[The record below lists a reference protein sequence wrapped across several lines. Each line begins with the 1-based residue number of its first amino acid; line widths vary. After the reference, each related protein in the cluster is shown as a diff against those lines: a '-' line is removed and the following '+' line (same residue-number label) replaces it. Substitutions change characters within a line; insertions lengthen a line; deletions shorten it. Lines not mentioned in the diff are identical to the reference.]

1 MNATILLNNEKH
13 YPVLLDEILS
23 IISPQNGGTFI
34 DCTLGQGGYSNA
46 ILTFNETNVI
56 AIDRDPDIKIIA
68 QKIKSQNKNR
78 FSFFNKK
85 FSEIDKIQT
94 NNFDVKAVIFDL
106 GYSYNQI
113 KDPKKG
119 LSFESKGKLNMKL
132 GLNSFSADEVINKL
146 DQKDLEL
153 IFKYFGEEKD
163 SKVISKKI
171 VEHRLRSNLDTEKL
185 VNIINSVKKK
195 RGRTHNATKIF
206 QAIRIFVNKEISEL
220 VYGLINSTRILDI
233 DGIILA
239 VSFHSLEDRIIKY
252 FLKSLSEDKKISR
265 YFPEEEN
272 HNKMFELVSKKPIFP
287 SQKEIS
293 INKPSRSAK
302 LRYAIKKKNVINFEK
317 DILKKFSKLLEI
329 ENLSSKLWKILLL
342 LFA

>member
-1 MNATILLNNEKH
+1 MNATILLNNEEH

-34 DCTLGQGGYSNA
+34 DCTLGQGGYTNA
-46 ILTFNETNVI
+46 ILKFNEANVI
-56 AIDRDPDIKIIA
+56 AIDRDPDIKLIA
-68 QKIKSQNKNR
+68 QKIKLQNKNR
-78 FSFFNKK
+78 FLFFNKK
-85 FSEIDKIQT
+85 FSDIDKIQT
-94 NNFDVKAVIFDL
+94 KNYNIKAIIFDL
-106 GYSYNQI
+106 GYSYTQI

-163 SKVISKKI
+163 SKLISKKI
-171 VEHRLRSNLDTEKL
+171 VEHRLKSNLNTEKL

-195 RGRTHNATKIF
+195 RGKTHNATKIF

-220 VYGLINSTRILDI
+220 IYGLINSTKILGNN
-233 DGIILA
+233 GIILA

-265 YFPEEEN
+265 YFPEEKN
-272 HNKMFELVSKKPIFP
+272 HNKLFKLISKKPIFP

-302 LRYAIKKKNVINFEK
+302 LRYGIKKKNIINFEK
-317 DILKKFSKLLEI
+317 DILNKFSKLLEI
-329 ENLSSKLWKILLL
+329 ENLSSKL
-342 LFA
+342 

>member
-23 IISPQNGGTFI
+23 IISPQDGGTFI

-46 ILTFNETNVI
+46 ILKFSETNVI
-56 AIDRDPDIKIIA
+56 AIDRDPEIKIVA
-68 QKIKSQNKNR
+68 NKIKLHNKTR
-78 FSFFNKK
+78 FLFFNKS

-94 NNFDVKAVIFDL
+94 KNYNVKAIIFDL
-106 GYSYNQI
+106 GYSYTQI

-119 LSFESKGKLNMKL
+119 LSFDSKGKLNMKL

-163 SKVISKKI
+163 SKLISKKI
-171 VEHRLRSNLDTEKL
+171 VEHRLRSNLNTEKL
-185 VNIINSVKKK
+185 VDIINLVKKK

-220 VYGLINSTRILDI
+220 IYGLINATRILDI

-252 FLKSLSEDKKISR
+252 FIKSLSEDKKTSR

-272 HNKMFELVSKKPIFP
+272 LNKMFKLITKKPIFP

-302 LRYAIKKKNVINFEK
+302 LRYAIKKKNLINFEK
-317 DILKKFSKLLEI
+317 DILQKFSKLLEI
-329 ENLSSKLWKILLL
+329 ENLSSKL
-342 LFA
+342 

>member
-1 MNATILLNNEKH
+1 MNATILLNNEEH

-34 DCTLGQGGYSNA
+34 DCTLGQGGYTNA
-46 ILTFNETNVI
+46 ILKFNEANVI
-56 AIDRDPDIKIIA
+56 AIDRDPDIKLIA
-68 QKIKSQNKNR
+68 QKIKLQNKNR
-78 FSFFNKK
+78 FLFFNKK
-85 FSEIDKIQT
+85 FSDIDKIQT
-94 NNFDVKAVIFDL
+94 KNYNIKAIIFDL
-106 GYSYNQI
+106 GYSYTQI

-163 SKVISKKI
+163 SKLISKKI
-171 VEHRLRSNLDTEKL
+171 VEHRLKSNLNTEKL
-185 VNIINSVKKK
+185 VNIINSIKKK
-195 RGRTHNATKIF
+195 RGKTHNATKIF

-220 VYGLINSTRILDI
+220 IYGLINSTKILGI
-233 DGIILA
+233 NGIILA

-265 YFPEEEN
+265 YFPEEKN
-272 HNKMFELVSKKPIFP
+272 HNKLFKLISKKPIFP
-287 SQKEIS
+287 SRKEIS

-302 LRYAIKKKNVINFEK
+302 LRYAIKKKNIINFEK
-317 DILKKFSKLLEI
+317 DILNKFSKLLEI
-329 ENLSSKLWKILLL
+329 ESLSSKL
-342 LFA
+342 

>member
-34 DCTLGQGGYSNA
+34 DCTLGQGGYTNA
-46 ILTFNETNVI
+46 ILKFNEANVI
-56 AIDRDPDIKIIA
+56 AIDRDPDIKLIA
-68 QKIKSQNKNR
+68 QKIKLQNKNR
-78 FSFFNKK
+78 FLFFNKK
-85 FSEIDKIQT
+85 FSDIDKIQT
-94 NNFDVKAVIFDL
+94 KNYNIKAIIFDL
-106 GYSYNQI
+106 GYSYTQI

-163 SKVISKKI
+163 SKLISKKI
-171 VEHRLRSNLDTEKL
+171 VEHRLKSNLNTEKL

-195 RGRTHNATKIF
+195 RGKTHNATKIF

-220 VYGLINSTRILDI
+220 IYGLINSTKILGI
-233 DGIILA
+233 NGIILA

-265 YFPEEEN
+265 YFPEEKN
-272 HNKMFELVSKKPIFP
+272 HNKVFKLISKKPIFP
-287 SQKEIS
+287 SRKEIS

-302 LRYAIKKKNVINFEK
+302 LRYGIKKKNIINFEK
-317 DILKKFSKLLEI
+317 DILNKFSKLLEI
-329 ENLSSKLWKILLL
+329 ESLSSKL
-342 LFA
+342 

>member
-1 MNATILLNNEKH
+1 MNATILLNNEEH

-34 DCTLGQGGYSNA
+34 DCTLGQGGYTNA
-46 ILTFNETNVI
+46 ILKFNEANVI
-56 AIDRDPDIKIIA
+56 AIDRDPDIKLIA
-68 QKIKSQNKNR
+68 QKIKLQNKNR
-78 FSFFNKK
+78 FLFFNKK

-94 NNFDVKAVIFDL
+94 KNYKIKAIIFDL
-106 GYSYNQI
+106 GYSYTQI

-163 SKVISKKI
+163 SKLISKKI
-171 VEHRLRSNLDTEKL
+171 VENRLKSKLNTEKL
-185 VNIINSVKKK
+185 VDIINSVKKK
-195 RGRTHNATKIF
+195 RGKTHNATKIF

-220 VYGLINSTRILDI
+220 IYGLINSTRILDI

-265 YFPEEEN
+265 YFPEEKN
-272 HNKMFELVSKKPIFP
+272 HNKLFKLVSKKPIFP
-287 SQKEIS
+287 SQEEIN

-302 LRYAIKKKNVINFEK
+302 LRYGVKKKDIINFEK
-317 DILKKFSKLLEI
+317 DFLKKFSKLLEI
-329 ENLSSKLWKILLL
+329 EKLSSKL
-342 LFA
+342 

>member
-1 MNATILLNNEKH
+1 MNATILLNNEEH

-34 DCTLGQGGYSNA
+34 DCTLGQGGYTNA
-46 ILTFNETNVI
+46 ILKFNEANVI
-56 AIDRDPDIKIIA
+56 AIDRDPDIKLIA
-68 QKIKSQNKNR
+68 QKIKLQNKNR
-78 FSFFNKK
+78 FLFFNKK
-85 FSEIDKIQT
+85 FSDIDKIQT
-94 NNFDVKAVIFDL
+94 KNYNIKAIIFDL
-106 GYSYNQI
+106 GYSYTQI

-146 DQKDLEL
+146 NQKDLEL

-163 SKVISKKI
+163 SKLISKKI
-171 VEHRLRSNLDTEKL
+171 VEHRLKSNLNTEKL

-195 RGRTHNATKIF
+195 RGKTHNATKIF

-220 VYGLINSTRILDI
+220 IYGLINSTKILGI
-233 DGIILA
+233 NGIILA

-265 YFPEEEN
+265 YFPEEKN
-272 HNKMFELVSKKPIFP
+272 HNKLFKLISKKPIFP
-287 SQKEIS
+287 SRKEIS

-302 LRYAIKKKNVINFEK
+302 LRYGIKKKNIINFEK
-317 DILKKFSKLLEI
+317 DILNKFSKLLEI
-329 ENLSSKLWKILLL
+329 ENLSSKL
-342 LFA
+342 

>member
-1 MNATILLNNEKH
+1 MNATILLNNEEH

-34 DCTLGQGGYSNA
+34 DCTLGQGGYTNA
-46 ILTFNETNVI
+46 ILKFNEANVI
-56 AIDRDPDIKIIA
+56 AIDRDPDIKLIA
-68 QKIKSQNKNR
+68 QKIKLQNKNR
-78 FSFFNKK
+78 FLFFNKK
-85 FSEIDKIQT
+85 FSDIDKIQT
-94 NNFDVKAVIFDL
+94 KNYNIKAIIFDL
-106 GYSYNQI
+106 GYSYTQI

-132 GLNSFSADEVINKL
+132 GLNTFSADEVINKL

-163 SKVISKKI
+163 SKLISKKI
-171 VEHRLRSNLDTEKL
+171 VEHRLKSNLNTEKL

-195 RGRTHNATKIF
+195 RGKTHNATKIF

-220 VYGLINSTRILDI
+220 IYGLINSTKILGI
-233 DGIILA
+233 NGIILA

-265 YFPEEEN
+265 YFPEEKN
-272 HNKMFELVSKKPIFP
+272 HNKLFKLISKKPIFP
-287 SQKEIS
+287 SRKEIS

-302 LRYAIKKKNVINFEK
+302 LRYGIKKKNIINFEK
-317 DILKKFSKLLEI
+317 DILNKFSKLLEI
-329 ENLSSKLWKILLL
+329 ENLSSKL
-342 LFA
+342 

>member
-1 MNATILLNNEKH
+1 MNATITSNNEKH

-34 DCTLGQGGYSNA
+34 DCTLGQGGYTNA
-46 ILTFNETNVI
+46 ILKFNEANVI
-56 AIDRDPDIKIIA
+56 AIDRDPDIKLIA
-68 QKIKSQNKNR
+68 QKIKLQNKNR
-78 FSFFNKK
+78 FLFFNKK
-85 FSEIDKIQT
+85 FSDIDKIQT
-94 NNFDVKAVIFDL
+94 KNYNIKAIIFDL
-106 GYSYNQI
+106 GYSYTQI

-163 SKVISKKI
+163 SKLISKKI
-171 VEHRLRSNLDTEKL
+171 VEHRLKSNLNTEKL

-195 RGRTHNATKIF
+195 RGKTHNATKIF

-220 VYGLINSTRILDI
+220 IYGLINSTKILGI
-233 DGIILA
+233 NGIILA

-265 YFPEEEN
+265 YYPEEKN
-272 HNKMFELVSKKPIFP
+272 HNKLFKLISKKPIFP

-302 LRYAIKKKNVINFEK
+302 LRYGIKKKNIINFEK
-317 DILKKFSKLLEI
+317 DILNKFSKLLEI
-329 ENLSSKLWKILLL
+329 ENLSSKL
-342 LFA
+342 

>member
-1 MNATILLNNEKH
+1 MNATILLNNEEH

-34 DCTLGQGGYSNA
+34 DCTLGQGGYTNA
-46 ILTFNETNVI
+46 ILKFNEANVI
-56 AIDRDPDIKIIA
+56 AIDRDPDIKLIA
-68 QKIKSQNKNR
+68 QKIKLQNKNR
-78 FSFFNKK
+78 FLFFNKK
-85 FSEIDKIQT
+85 FSDIDKIQT
-94 NNFDVKAVIFDL
+94 KNYNIKAIIFDL
-106 GYSYNQI
+106 GYSYTQI

-163 SKVISKKI
+163 SKLISKKI
-171 VEHRLRSNLDTEKL
+171 VEHRLKSNLNTEKL

-195 RGRTHNATKIF
+195 RGKTHNATKIF

-220 VYGLINSTRILDI
+220 IYGLINSTKILGI
-233 DGIILA
+233 NGIILA

-265 YFPEEEN
+265 YFPEEKN
-272 HNKMFELVSKKPIFP
+272 HNKLFKLISKKPIFP

-302 LRYAIKKKNVINFEK
+302 LRYGIKKKNIINFEK
-317 DILKKFSKLLEI
+317 DILNKFSKLLEI
-329 ENLSSKLWKILLL
+329 ENLSSKL
-342 LFA
+342 

>member
-1 MNATILLNNEKH
+1 MNATILLNNEEH

-34 DCTLGQGGYSNA
+34 DCTLGQGGYTNA
-46 ILTFNETNVI
+46 ILKFNEANVI
-56 AIDRDPDIKIIA
+56 AIDRDPDIKLIA
-68 QKIKSQNKNR
+68 QKIKLQNKNR
-78 FSFFNKK
+78 FLFFNKK
-85 FSEIDKIQT
+85 FSDIDKIQT
-94 NNFDVKAVIFDL
+94 KNYNIKAIIFDL
-106 GYSYNQI
+106 GYSYTQI

-146 DQKDLEL
+146 GQKDLEL
-153 IFKYFGEEKD
+153 IFKYFGEDKD
-163 SKVISKKI
+163 SKLISKKI
-171 VEHRLRSNLDTEKL
+171 VEQRLKSKLTTEKL

-195 RGRTHNATKIF
+195 RGKTHNATKIF

-220 VYGLINSTRILDI
+220 IYGLINSTKILGI
-233 DGIILA
+233 NGIILA

-265 YFPEEEN
+265 YFPEEKN
-272 HNKMFELVSKKPIFP
+272 HNKLFKLISKKPIFP
-287 SQKEIS
+287 SRKEIS

-302 LRYAIKKKNVINFEK
+302 LRYGIKKKNIINFEK
-317 DILKKFSKLLEI
+317 DILNKFSKLLEI
-329 ENLSSKLWKILLL
+329 ENLSSKL
-342 LFA
+342 